1 MELLLTFDL
10 GTTSVKTC
18 LFDRELHLLGSS
30 TLEYQVLTP
39 GPGLVELPAQ
49 VYWDSVRTGT
59 KLAAEDGGLD
69 LRDVRAVSVSTQ
81 GETLIPVDR
90 QGSALYNAVVWL
102 DERAGKEAEHLS
114 CLFPPADFYFHT
126 GVPECTGYC
135 PVSKLLWFKEQ
146 RPEIYQAAYKFL
158 LLEDFILLRL
168 TGRFV
173 TEKSLL
179 CTTGYFDIGTDTLW
193 DDMFRAAELD
203 MEKIPEILECGTVVG
218 QLLPDTA
225 AELGIPADAVAVTAA
240 MDQTAAAVGAG
251 NLESGIITETTGTAL
266 CIGATAEHPDMTH
279 PARIC
284 VYRHIRPGKYL
295 LLPTCM
301 TAGMVLKWFKDAFC
315 EEESQKASEQGRSV
329 YALLDDIVENTSP
342 GANGLTL
349 LPYFTGVIQPDNDPK
364 ARGVFFG
371 VGLDTGKPEFLRAIF
386 EGIAYMLR
394 ENVALIEQVDGQSV
408 TAIRSLGGGSRSRVW
423 RQIKAD
429 VCGVEIASMEESE
442 CTSLGAAILSA
453 LALGYYPDAAAA
465 AAMGNRVKTVLRPN
479 EDLRPEYDA
488 GFARYQRVW
497 QQAKPI
503 FDKE

>member
-18 LFDRELHLLGSS
+18 LFDRELNLLGSS
-30 TLEYQVLTP
+30 TREYQVLTP

-49 VYWDSVRTGT
+49 VYWDNVTAG
-59 KLAAEDGGLD
+59 AAEAA
-69 LRDVRAVSVSTQ
+69 RDAGQSLANVRAVSVSTQ

-90 QGSALYNAVVWL
+90 DGTPLHNAVVWL
-102 DERAGKEAEHLS
+102 DERAGAEAARLNKA
-114 CLFPPADFYFHT
+114 FPPETFYFHT

-135 PVSKLLWFKEQ
+135 PVSKQLWFKEQ
-146 RPEIYQAAYKFL
+146 RPEIYEKTYRFL
-158 LLEDFILLRL
+158 LLEDFILYRL

-179 CTTGYFDIGTDTLW
+179 CTTGYFDIGKDALW
-193 DDMFRAAELD
+193 PDIFREADLD
-203 MEKIPEILECGTVVG
+203 MEKIPQILDCGTVVG
-218 QLLPDTA
+218 TILPA
-225 AELGIPADAVAVTAA
+225 VAREMGLPEDAVAVTAA

-251 NLESGIITETTGTAL
+251 NLTSGIITETTGTAL
-266 CIGATAEHPDMTH
+266 CIGATADHPDMTN
-279 PARIC
+279 PARVC
-284 VYRHIRPGKYL
+284 VYRHIQPGKYL

-315 EEESQKASEQGRSV
+315 GEESRMAKESGRSV
-329 YALLDDIVENTSP
+329 YALLDDIVEKTNP

-394 ENVALIEQVDGQSV
+394 ENVALIEQVDGAPV
-408 TAIRSLGGGSRSRVW
+408 TAIRSLGGGSRSRIW

-429 VCGVEIASMEESE
+429 VCGVEIDSMAQEE

-453 LALGYYPDAAAA
+453 VALGMYPDAAAA
-465 AAMGNRVKTVLRPN
+465 AAQGNRVKDRLCPDAALKET
-479 EDLRPEYDA
+479 YDR

-497 QQAKPI
+497 KQARPI
-503 FDKE
+503 FDEE